1 MQQQQQKEREVL
13 YSRKWVL
20 TSLVQLNRRKKIY
33 GRNHSSWTDF
43 RIALTSVIS
52 MLPGKFLSF

>member
-20 TSLVQLNRRKKIY
+20 TSLVQLKRRKK
-33 GRNHSSWTDF
+33 F
-43 RIALTSVIS
+43 MAVIT
-52 MLPGKFLSF
+52 LRGLILELLSPP